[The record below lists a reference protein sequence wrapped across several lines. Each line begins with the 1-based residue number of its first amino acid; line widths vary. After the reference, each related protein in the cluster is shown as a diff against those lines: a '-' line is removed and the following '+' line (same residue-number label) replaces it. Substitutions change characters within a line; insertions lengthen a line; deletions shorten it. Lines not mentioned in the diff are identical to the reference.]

1 MKLVF
6 MKKIVNKLKDIYLY
20 LYLFINKRILF
31 TDKYGLSYYLYNNTR
46 PIDTFRKGVRTDD
59 TTVLVTVNKLIE
71 CNLHLKNINC
81 IDVGAFIGVVT
92 LMMANALNK
101 SSNNWKIH
109 SFEPFKKTF
118 IRLRDNIDITYQ
130 NNNIELNNV
139 GLSNKSGI
147 QKMLINKDA
156 PGSNQLISS
165 SSENQEDIDEVKII
179 TLDEYLNQR
188 SIDHIL
194 LCKIDAEGVDDLV
207 LKGMKSYIERGRVD
221 YFILEYE
228 DEPSQQKISTILKMY
243 KYRVYY
249 MVRNKNYLVEN
260 IDDYPKNEQSLINI
274 LAVSPFA
281 DMKPVNELLQ
291 SWQK

>member
-1 MKLVF
+1 
-6 MKKIVNKLKDIYLY
+6 MKKIVNKLKDIYVY
-20 LYLFINKRILF
+20 LYLIINKRILF
-31 TDKYGLSYYLYNNTR
+31 TDKYGLSYYLYKNTR

-71 CNLHLKNINC
+71 CNLQLKNVNC

-101 SSNNWKIH
+101 SNNNWKIH

-118 IRLRDNIDITYQ
+118 IRLKDNIDITYQ
-130 NNNIELNNV
+130 NKNIELNNI
-139 GLSNKSGI
+139 GLSDKSGI

-156 PGSNQLISS
+156 PGSNHLISS
-165 SSENQEDIDEVKII
+165 SSGSREDIDEVKII

-188 SIDHIL
+188 SIEHIL

-207 LKGMKSYIERGRVD
+207 LKGMKSYIERGVVD

-228 DEPSQQKISTILKMY
+228 DELSQQKISKILKMY
-243 KYRVYY
+243 NYKVYF
-249 MVRNKNYLVEN
+249 MVRNKNYLVES
-260 IDDYPKNEQSLINI
+260 IEDYPKNEQSLINI

-281 DMKPVNELLQ
+281 DMKPVNELLK

>member
-1 MKLVF
+1 
-6 MKKIVNKLKDIYLY
+6 MKKIVNKLKDIYVY
-20 LYLFINKRILF
+20 LYLIINKRILF
-31 TDKYGLSYYLYNNTR
+31 TDKYGLSYYLYKNTR
-46 PIDTFRKGVRTDD
+46 PIDAFRNGVRTDD
-59 TTVLVTVNKLIE
+59 TTVLVTASKLIE
-71 CNLHLKNINC
+71 CNLHLKNVNC

-101 SSNNWKIH
+101 SNNNWKIH

-118 IRLRDNIDITYQ
+118 IRLKDNIDIAYQ
-130 NNNIELNNV
+130 NKNIELNNI
-139 GLSNKSGI
+139 GLSDKSGI

-165 SSENQEDIDEVKII
+165 SPGNREDIDEVKII

-188 SIDHIL
+188 SIEHIL

-207 LKGMKSYIERGRVD
+207 LQGMKSYIERSRVD

-228 DEPSQQKISTILKMY
+228 DELSQQKISKILKMY
-243 KYRVYY
+243 KYKVYF
-249 MVRNKNYLVEN
+249 MVRNKNYLVES
-260 IDDYPKNEQSLINI
+260 IEDYPKNEQSLINI

-281 DMKPVNELLQ
+281 DMKPVNKLLK
-291 SWQK
+291 S

>member
-6 MKKIVNKLKDIYLY
+6 IRKIVSKLKDIYVY
-20 LYLFINKRILF
+20 LYLIINKRILF
-31 TDKYGLSYYLYNNTR
+31 TDKYGLSYYLYKNTR

-71 CNLHLKNINC
+71 CNLQLKNVNC

-101 SSNNWKIH
+101 SNNNWKIH

-118 IRLRDNIDITYQ
+118 IRLKDNIDIAYQ
-130 NNNIELNNV
+130 NKNIELNNI
-139 GLSNKSGI
+139 GLSDKSGI

-165 SSENQEDIDEVKII
+165 SPGNREDIDEVKII

-188 SIDHIL
+188 SIEHIL

-207 LKGMKSYIERGRVD
+207 LKGMKSYIERGVVD

-228 DEPSQQKISTILKMY
+228 DELSQQKISKILKMY
-243 KYRVYY
+243 KYKVYF
-249 MVRNKNYLVEN
+249 MVRNKNYLVER
-260 IDDYPKNEQSLINI
+260 IEDYPKNEQSLINI
-274 LAVSPFA
+274 LAVSSFA
-281 DMKPVNELLQ
+281 DMKPVNKLLK